1 MHTQSSAT
9 LPWAT
14 LACRP
19 ASAVRSAPHEPSEVP
34 DEAEAASLLDR
45 LEALAALI
53 AEDARVS
60 GVEVRDGSTLGGG
73 TIPEVIVYTEPA
85 ALPILQESVQGL
97 GQGLGLD
104 LALEASIRT
113 DDDWRDSWKKFYAPM
128 VLGDHSLLLRPSWI
142 PRRPG
147 DPERELVLDPGRA
160 FGTGQHETTRL
171 CLDHLTALAAGE
183 LPWGPGGPAAVLDL
197 GCGSGILGLAA
208 ARLWPGVARL
218 VLADNDPEATET
230 AAENAELNRIV
241 PELIT
246 GTLEDVEGSFDLI
259 VANIRP
265 SVLIPIAPAL
275 ARRLRPGGLLV
286 LSGILGEEGDTV
298 AEAYA
303 AEGLTSRGESH
314 QGEWSALAFAAPA
327 GTR

>member
-19 ASAVRSAPHEPSEVP
+19 AAAVRSGPHESAEDP
-34 DEAEAASLLDR
+34 DEAASLLDR
-45 LEALAALI
+45 LEALAAMI
-53 AEDARVS
+53 AEDPRVS

-73 TIPEVIVYTEPA
+73 TIPEVIVYTDPA

-104 LALEASIRT
+104 LELEASIRT

-171 CLDHLTALAAGE
+171 CLDRLTALAAGE
-183 LPWGPGGPAAVLDL
+183 EPGPTAVLDL

-208 ARLWPGVARL
+208 ARLWPAVTRL

-230 AAENAELNRIV
+230 AAENAELNRIA
-241 PELIT
+241 PELVT
-246 GTLEDVEGSFDLI
+246 GTLDDVAGSFDLI

-275 ARRLRPGGLLV
+275 AGRLRPGGLLV
-286 LSGILGEEGDTV
+286 LSGILGEEGDAV
-298 AEAYA
+298 AGAYL
-303 AEGLTSRGESH
+303 AEGLSPRGESH
-314 QGEWSALAFAAPA
+314 QGEWVALAFAAPPE
-327 GTR
+327 TP